1 MGVTTCIQNFSRETP
16 LGNVHLEGWWKNSI
30 KIYLRDIDG
39 NVTGLCPKA
48 FFGDAACVMCLII
61 LCEMLYVW
69 KLEGKFL
76 EKMKIKTAWLQN
88 ILTLIN
94 DDGSFMFDHII
105 NTSTVVWVILKST
118 KSYPLKPH
126 YIPH

>member
-1 MGVTTCIQNFSRETP
+1 
-16 LGNVHLEGWWKNSI
+16 
-30 KIYLRDIDG
+30 
-39 NVTGLCPKA
+39 
-48 FFGDAACVMCLII
+48 
-61 LCEMLYVW
+61 MLYVW

-105 NTSTVVWVILKST
+105 NTSTVV
-118 KSYPLKPH
+118 
-126 YIPH
+126 